1 MVQLRGKH
9 MHNLV
14 SRNQLDQYSYFDI
27 NANNNESI
35 MNDYFECIV
44 ECELDNNN
52 CKTVCTEILKQ

>member
-1 MVQLRGKH
+1 

-27 NANNNESI
+27 DNNNNESI

-44 ECELDNNN
+44 ECEVDNNN
-52 CKTVCTEILKQ
+52 CKAVCTEILKQ